1 MTVLA
6 HWNNNTGISNLHK
19 VAYYPYYLTTSKNKI
34 MTELQLQAQ
43 CYQWAHNTYPQLR
56 KLLFAVPNGGTR
68 HAREAMSLKASGV
81 VSGVPD
87 MICVYGGRPVA
98 FELKA
103 EKGRLS
109 EDQRE
114 VLQKWSDHGITVH
127 VIKTVEEFQTIIKTI
142 IS

>member
-1 MTVLA
+1 
-6 HWNNNTGISNLHK
+6 
-19 VAYYPYYLTTSKNKI
+19 

-109 EDQRE
+109 DDQRE